1 MIAAESHSP
10 TRQTDTDFFDG
21 ELEEHLSE
29 NLFYLLLAY
38 LEAVH
43 GHDGHAVFI
52 GQRRRHIFDFV
63 GLRIRA
69 VQKDNKRLFEPF
81 ELGYYP
87 AFGFFIFAAR
97 NLAYRAVSRYDK
109 TYCRMF
115 ADDLLCAYLRRHI
128 ERYLMLEPRGF
139 YHSWALALDIAEG
152 ARDDISHAVYE
163 PHAECR
169 LRL

>member
-52 GQRRRHIFDFV
+52 GQRCRHIFDFV

-69 VQKDNKRLFEPF
+69 VQ
-81 ELGYYP
+81 
-87 AFGFFIFAAR
+87 
-97 NLAYRAVSRYDK
+97 
-109 TYCRMF
+109 
-115 ADDLLCAYLRRHI
+115 
-128 ERYLMLEPRGF
+128 
-139 YHSWALALDIAEG
+139 
-152 ARDDISHAVYE
+152 
-163 PHAECR
+163 
-169 LRL
+169 